1 MCLHRWKFTFHGR
14 PWIAGVDINDEW
26 ICDMAEGNTL
36 ERLVS
41 DVVRQVRRFF
51 DDLCENEEH
60 MHKFEPW
67 KQEMTQMMGETMMA
81 NYICEDNLVI
91 LMNWRMAVS
100 EHWEKVSNELRVS
113 QREHYNT
120 LQVKMDSIIARIQLK
135 ILLGKLAEL
144 GR

>member
-1 MCLHRWKFTFHGR
+1 
-14 PWIAGVDINDEW
+14 
-26 ICDMAEGNTL
+26 MAEGNTL
-36 ERLVS
+36 EMLVS
-41 DVVRQVRRFF
+41 GVVHTVRRFF
-51 DDLCENEEH
+51 DDLCENEEQID
-60 MHKFEPW
+60 KFGPW
-67 KQEMTQMMGETMMA
+67 KRESTQIMGATETS

-100 EHWEKVSNELRVS
+100 EHWEEVSDALRVS

>member
-1 MCLHRWKFTFHGR
+1 
-14 PWIAGVDINDEW
+14 
-26 ICDMAEGNTL
+26 MAKPKTL
-36 ERLVS
+36 ETLVC
-41 DVVRQVRRFF
+41 DVVRNVRHFF
-51 DDLCENEEH
+51 EYLCEDEQA
-60 MHKFEPW
+60 HKFEPW
-67 KQEMTQMMGETMMA
+67 KQEMTQMMEETKTP

-100 EHWEKVSNELRVS
+100 EHWEKVSGELRLS

>member
-1 MCLHRWKFTFHGR
+1 MCVHRWKFTFHVR

-26 ICDMAEGNTL
+26 ICDMAEPKTL
-36 ERLVS
+36 ETLVS
-41 DVVRQVRRFF
+41 DVVRKVTRFF

-60 MHKFEPW
+60 INEFDPW
-67 KQEMTQMMGETMMA
+67 KREMTQMMEETKTP

-91 LMNWRMAVS
+91 LMNWRIAVS
-100 EHWEKVSNELRVS
+100 EHWEGVRDALRVS

-135 ILLGKLAEL
+135 ILLGKLAEV